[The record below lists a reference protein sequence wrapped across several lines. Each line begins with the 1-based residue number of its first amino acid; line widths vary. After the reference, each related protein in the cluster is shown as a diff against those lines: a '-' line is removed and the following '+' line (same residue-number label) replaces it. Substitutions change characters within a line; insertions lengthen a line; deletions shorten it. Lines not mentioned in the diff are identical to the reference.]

1 MSTRIHDDTDYIRPE
16 ITRQDKI
23 SMNIDVMYKKLK
35 NYIPIPKSN
44 HIDVPVGVWIKY
56 VSQEGKYRSG
66 GVLIKNAAP
75 EYYVLK
81 CGRLTW
87 SVNLS
92 KNKIFMQDFKKKK
105 IEQIEKDKLYN
116 LFKNGLIEFKIP
128 DEHKNEN

>member
-1 MSTRIHDDTDYIRPE
+1 MSIRIHDDTDYIRPE

-35 NYIPIPKSN
+35 KYIPIPKEN
-44 HIDVPVGVWIKY
+44 HIDVPVGIWIKY
-56 VSQEGKYRSG
+56 VSQEGKYRNG
-66 GVLIKNAAP
+66 GVLIKNSAP
-75 EYYVLK
+75 DYYVLK

-92 KNKIFMQDFKKKK
+92 KNKIFMKDYKKKR
-105 IEQIEKDKLYN
+105 IEDIEKNKLYN